1 MLLGSQKKNVDLLN
15 LLWNDHSRALQPCNV
30 LLKGDG
36 HIKLADMGGVAEF
49 AEGTCLESTK
59 VRAN

>member
-1 MLLGSQKKNVDLLN
+1 M
-15 LLWNDHSRALQPCNV
+15 

-49 AEGTCLESTK
+49 AEGTCLETNK
-59 VRAN
+59 VRKKTPDQGDHVLL

>member
-1 MLLGSQKKNVDLLN
+1 MS
-15 LLWNDHSRALQPCNV
+15 HPPHERQPCNV

-49 AEGTCLESTK
+49 AEGTCLETNK
-59 VRAN
+59 VRREPGRYILHTYI